1 MSDHTTFFSDL
12 NQQKKKKKFNS
23 ENLKY
28 RRKFE
33 TVHKNPK
40 TSNVLKR
47 PPLWLFF
54 PEF

>member
-1 MSDHTTFFSDL
+1 MFDYTTFFSDL
-12 NQQKKKKKFNS
+12 TQQKKFNS

-54 PEF
+54 PEL